1 MAKLSSLVRANFKK
15 VIETSLEKY
24 KSYNF
29 RGRVITIGDGIAEVA
44 GLYKVQS
51 GEMVEFSP
59 SQITGLALNL
69 DKEKVGIVLF
79 GSDREIKENDVVKCV
94 GKLLSTPVGY
104 GFLSRTVD
112 PLGNPLDGLGSI
124 DSQEIK
130 HMDIKAPGI
139 PARQSV
145 YEPVTTGL
153 KAVDSLVPIGRG
165 QRELII
171 GDRQTGKT
179 AIAIDAMINQS
190 VIKSPFQTD
199 KRKSSEK
206 LYCIYVCIGQKR
218 STVAQLVKTLKKYY
232 SLGHSIVV
240 AATASDSAPLQYI
253 APFAGCTLAEYFMH
267 RNDHSLIVYDDLSKQ
282 AVAYR
287 QLSLLLR
294 RPPGREAYPGDVFYL
309 HSRLLER
316 AAKLKNL
323 DHISGG
329 TITALPVVET
339 MEGDV
344 SSYIPTNV
352 ISITDG
358 QIFLETTLFYQ
369 GVRPAI
375 NVGLSVSRVGSSAQL
390 AAIKKMSG
398 TLKLDLALYREMA
411 AFSSFGF
418 DESTQELLRKGAELT
433 EMLKQQQ
440 YKPLP
445 AEVQVFVLFN
455 GLRERISS
463 KQMRFYETQV
473 APNLLF
479 GLKDK
484 NLLNSYQNVPINIT
498 TQSLV
503 L

>member
-171 GDRQTGKT
+171 GDGCVDGIRMRVSGLNRPTRHEGNS
-179 AIAIDAMINQS
+179 AEHGIH
-190 VIKSPFQTD
+190 
-199 KRKSSEK
+199 
-206 LYCIYVCIGQKR
+206 
-218 STVAQLVKTLKKYY
+218 LK
-232 SLGHSIVV
+232 
-240 AATASDSAPLQYI
+240 AS
-253 APFAGCTLAEYFMH
+253 G
-267 RNDHSLIVYDDLSKQ
+267 
-282 AVAYR
+282 
-287 QLSLLLR
+287 
-294 RPPGREAYPGDVFYL
+294 
-309 HSRLLER
+309 
-316 AAKLKNL
+316 
-323 DHISGG
+323 
-329 TITALPVVET
+329 
-339 MEGDV
+339 
-344 SSYIPTNV
+344 
-352 ISITDG
+352 
-358 QIFLETTLFYQ
+358 LETT
-369 GVRPAI
+369 
-375 NVGLSVSRVGSSAQL
+375 
-390 AAIKKMSG
+390 
-398 TLKLDLALYREMA
+398 EM
-411 AFSSFGF
+411 
-418 DESTQELLRKGAELT
+418 
-433 EMLKQQQ
+433 
-440 YKPLP
+440 
-445 AEVQVFVLFN
+445 
-455 GLRERISS
+455 
-463 KQMRFYETQV
+463 
-473 APNLLF
+473 
-479 GLKDK
+479 
-484 NLLNSYQNVPINIT
+484 
-498 TQSLV
+498 
-503 L
+503 